1 MKRFNREFLIYTED
15 GESIWHW
22 DLNQTDKVID
32 DFFEHKND
40 PTFRIEIQ
48 DWYGE
53 DFDYVEIYP
62 EDEGIKDFPKYVQK
76 SIYKVLDQIGV
87 NNEST

>member
-1 MKRFNREFLIYTED
+1 MRKKRYREFYIHTKD
-15 GESIWHW
+15 GESVWHW
-22 DLNQTDKVID
+22 DLDQVNAVVG
-32 DFFEHKND
+32 DFLMHKLD

-62 EDEGIKDFPKYVQK
+62 NDEGIKDFPKYVQK
-76 SIYKVLDQIGV
+76 QIYKVLDQI
-87 NNEST
+87 N

>member
-1 MKRFNREFLIYTED
+1 MKERFREFYINTKD
-15 GESIWHW
+15 GEDVWHW
-22 DLNQTDKVID
+22 DLDQTDLVVH
-32 DFFEHKND
+32 DFYEHKDD

-76 SIYKVLDQIGV
+76 SIYEVLNQIKEV
-87 NNEST
+87 A